1 MVRAV
6 WVRGAGC
13 LRNGFRKYV
22 LDLMP
27 GVARSRLL
35 RDMAMLGLSAK
46 SGGGIKEL
54 EFEFCWCYPFGIVG
68 FFVVSHIDF
77 PKWCYLN
84 EA

>member
-46 SGGGIKEL
+46 SGGGADKGL
-54 EFEFCWCYPFGIVG
+54 KFEFIGVIVWDSG
-68 FFVVSHIDF
+68 GLVFSRVNFR
-77 PKWCYLN
+77 KRYN
-84 EA
+84 